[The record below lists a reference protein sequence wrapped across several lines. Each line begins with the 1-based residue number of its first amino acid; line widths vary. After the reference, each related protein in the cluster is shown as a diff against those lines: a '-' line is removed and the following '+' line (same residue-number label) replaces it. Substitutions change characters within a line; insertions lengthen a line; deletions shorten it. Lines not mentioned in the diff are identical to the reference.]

1 MIHFADFDNDSALFI
16 KTIEGLRC
24 TGEAQPL
31 IYSEILTLA
40 KAQARLSLNIT
51 PFHVFECPNFIGSCL
66 VREP

>member
-16 KTIEGLRC
+16 KTIEGFNC

-40 KAQARLSLNIT
+40 KAQARLSLKRA
-51 PFHVFECPNFIGSCL
+51 PFTCL
-66 VREP
+66 SVPISLVVA